1 MVWTP
6 DTRKDYARRTS
17 GYASSVTDEEWRKLE
32 PHLPPPGKRGR
43 PRKTSLRDVIDAI
56 FYLLQSGCQWDM
68 LPKDFPPW
76 QTVNGYFSLWRK
88 DGTWARLH
96 DALYRQCRALE
107 GREESPTLAIIDA
120 QSAKTGPDARGDVGF
135 DAGKNVKGR
144 KRHIVV
150 DILGLVLSACVH
162 SAGIQDRDGAALA
175 LDKITARFPFI
186 EKVVADGAYAGP
198 IAQSNSPR
206 PIEIVKRS
214 DTAKGFVVLPKR
226 WIVERTFAWL
236 GINRRLTKDFE
247 RHAKT
252 ALTFI
257 QTAMIKLMSRRLA
270 RYVDF

>member
-6 DTRKDYARRTS
+6 DTRRDYARDRK
-17 GYASSVTDEEWRKLE
+17 GYASDMTDREWGRIK
-32 PHLPPPGKRGR
+32 PHLPPPASTGR
-43 PRKTSLRDVIDAI
+43 PRTTCLRTVVNAI

-68 LPKDFPPW
+68 LPGDFPPW
-76 QTVNGYFSLWRK
+76 QTVYGYFRDWRRN
-88 DGTWARLH
+88 GTWEHIH
-96 DALYRQCRALE
+96 DALYRDVRILE
-107 GREESPTLAIIDA
+107 GREASPTLAIIDA
-120 QSAKTGPDARGDVGF
+120 QSTKTGPDARGDVGF

-150 DILGLVLSACVH
+150 DILGMILKAEVH

-206 PIEIVKRS
+206 PVEIVKRS
-214 DTAKGFVVLPKR
+214 DQAKGFVVLPKR

-236 GINRRLTKDFE
+236 GINRRLSKDFE
-247 RHAKT
+247 RFSET
-252 ALTFI
+252 ALAFI
-257 QTAMIKLMSRRLA
+257 YTAMIKLMSRRLA
-270 RYVDF
+270 RYPEF

>member
-6 DTRKDYARRTS
+6 FTRKEYARDRK
-17 GYASSVTDEEWRKLE
+17 GYASDMTDAEWEKVR
-32 PHLPPPGKRGR
+32 PYRPPPAKTGR
-43 PRKTSLRDVIDAI
+43 PRTTCLRAVMNGI

-76 QTVNGYFSLWRK
+76 QTVYRYFRDWIR
-88 DGTWARLH
+88 DGTWDRLH
-96 DALYRQCRALE
+96 DALYCAVRDLE
-107 GREESPTLAIIDA
+107 GREASPTLAIIDA
-120 QSAKTGPDARGDVGF
+120 QSTKTGPDARGDVGF

-150 DILGLVLSACVH
+150 DILGMVLKAEVH

-175 LDKITARFPFI
+175 LNRITARFPFI
-186 EKVVADGAYAGP
+186 LKVLGDGGYAGP

-206 PIEIVKRS
+206 PMEIVKRS
-214 DTAKGFVVLPKR
+214 DAKKGFVVLPKR

-236 GINRRLTKDFE
+236 GINRRLSKDFE

-257 QTAMIKLMSRRLA
+257 YTAMIKLMSRRLA
-270 RYVDF
+270 RYVEF

>member
-6 DTRKDYARRTS
+6 DTRRDYARDRK
-17 GYASSVTDEEWRKLE
+17 GYASDMTDREWGRIK
-32 PHLPPPGKRGR
+32 PHLPPPASTGR
-43 PRKTSLRDVIDAI
+43 PRTTCLRAVVNAI

-68 LPKDFPPW
+68 LPGDFPPW
-76 QTVNGYFSLWRK
+76 QTVYGYFRDWRRN
-88 DGTWARLH
+88 GTWEHIH
-96 DALYRQCRALE
+96 DALYRDVRILE
-107 GREESPTLAIIDA
+107 GREASPTLAIIDA
-120 QSAKTGPDARGDVGF
+120 QSTKTGPDARGDVGF

-150 DILGLVLSACVH
+150 DILGMILKAEVH

-206 PIEIVKRS
+206 PVEIVKRS
-214 DTAKGFVVLPKR
+214 DQAKGFVVLPKR

-236 GINRRLTKDFE
+236 GINRRLSKDFE
-247 RHAKT
+247 RFSET
-252 ALTFI
+252 ALAFI
-257 QTAMIKLMSRRLA
+257 YTAMIKLMSRRLA
-270 RYVDF
+270 RYLEF

>member
-6 DTRKDYARRTS
+6 DTRKQYARDRQ
-17 GYASSVTDEEWRKLE
+17 GYASDMTDAEWGKIE
-32 PHLPPPGKRGR
+32 PLLPPPAETGR
-43 PRKTSLRDVIDAI
+43 PRTKCLRSAI
-56 FYLLQSGCQWDM
+56 NALFYLLQSGCQWDM
-68 LPKDFPPW
+68 LPKNFPPW
-76 QTVNGYFSLWRK
+76 QTVYRYFRDWRK
-88 DGTWARLH
+88 DGTWECIH
-96 DALYRQCRALE
+96 DALYRAVRELK

-120 QSAKTGPDARGDVGF
+120 QSTKTGSDARGDVGF

-150 DILGLVLSACVH
+150 DILGMVLKANVH

-214 DTAKGFVVLPKR
+214 DQAKGFVVLPKR

-236 GINRRLTKDFE
+236 GINRRLSKDFE
-247 RHAKT
+247 RYAEN
-252 ALTFI
+252 ALCFI
-257 QTAMIKLMSRRLA
+257 YAAMIKLMSRRLA
-270 RYVDF
+270 RYVEF

>member
-6 DTRKDYARRTS
+6 DTRKQYARDRK
-17 GYASSVTDEEWRKLE
+17 GYASDMTDAEWNKIR
-32 PHLPPPGKRGR
+32 PHLPPPARTGR
-43 PRKTSLRDVIDAI
+43 PRTTYLRSAVNAI

-76 QTVNGYFSLWRK
+76 QTVYRYFRNWRK
-88 DGTWARLH
+88 NGTWERIH
-96 DALYRQCRALE
+96 DVLYQAVRDLE

-120 QSAKTGPDARGDVGF
+120 QSTKTGPDARGDTGF

-150 DILGLVLSACVH
+150 DILGMILKADVH
-162 SAGIQDRDGAALA
+162 SAGIQDRDGAALV
-175 LDKITARFPFI
+175 LDRITSRFPFI
-186 EKVVADGAYAGP
+186 EKIIADGAYTGP

-214 DTAKGFVVLPKR
+214 DVAKGFEVLPKR

-236 GINRRLTKDFE
+236 GINRRLSKDFE
-247 RHAKT
+247 RFAET

-257 QTAMIKLMSRRLA
+257 HIAMIKLMSRRLA
-270 RYVDF
+270 RYVEF

>member
-17 GYASSVTDEEWRKLE
+17 GYASNVTDEEWKKLE
-32 PHLPPPGKRGR
+32 PLMPPANKRGR
-43 PRKTSLRDVIDAI
+43 PRKTNLRDVIDAI
-56 FYLLQSGCQWDM
+56 FYLLQSGCQWDL
-68 LPKDFPPW
+68 LPRDFPPW
-76 QTVNGYFSLWRK
+76 QTVYGYFQSWIRTGLWEC
-88 DGTWARLH
+88 LH
-96 DALYRQCRALE
+96 DALYRAVRDLE

-120 QSAKTGPDARGDVGF
+120 QSTKTGPDARGDVGF

-150 DILGLVLSACVH
+150 DVLGMVLKADVH
-162 SAGIQDRDGAALA
+162 SAGIQDRDGAALP

-206 PIEIVKRS
+206 PVEIVKRS
-214 DTAKGFVVLPKR
+214 DAAKGFVVLPKR

-236 GINRRLTKDFE
+236 GINRRLAKDFE
-247 RHAKT
+247 KYAKT
-252 ALTFI
+252 ALAFI
-257 QTAMIKLMSRRLA
+257 YTAMIKLMSRRLA
-270 RYVDF
+270 RYVEF

>member
-6 DTRKDYARRTS
+6 DTRKEYARRTS
-17 GYASSVTDEEWRKLE
+17 GDASSVTDEEWKKLE
-32 PHLPPPGKRGR
+32 PLMPQPNRRGR
-43 PRKTSLRDVIDAI
+43 PRKTDFRTVIDAI

-76 QTVNGYFSLWRK
+76 QTVYGYFRLWIRT
-88 DGTWARLH
+88 GFWERIH
-96 DALYRQCRALE
+96 DALYRQCRELE
-107 GREESPTLAIIDA
+107 GREASPTLAIIDA
-120 QSAKTGPDARGDVGF
+120 QSTKTGPDARGDVGF

-162 SAGIQDRDGAALA
+162 SAGIQDRDGAAQA
-175 LDKITARFPFI
+175 LDRITARFPFI
-186 EKVVADGAYAGP
+186 EKVLGDGSYAGP

-206 PIEIVKRS
+206 PVEIVKRS
-214 DTAKGFVVLPKR
+214 GTAKGFVLLPKR

-236 GINRRLTKDFE
+236 GINRRLAKDFE
-247 RHAKT
+247 KHAET
-252 ALTFI
+252 ALAFI
-257 QTAMIKLMSRRLA
+257 LTAMIKLMSRRLA

>member
-6 DTRKDYARRTS
+6 DTRKEYARRTS
-17 GYASSVTDEEWRKLE
+17 GYASSVTDAEWKKLE
-32 PHLPPPGKRGR
+32 PLMPLTHKRGR
-43 PRKTSLRDVIDAI
+43 PRKTGLRDVIDGI

-76 QTVNGYFSLWRK
+76 QTVYGYFREWMRTGLWE
-88 DGTWARLH
+88 GIH
-96 DALYRQCRALE
+96 DALYRAVRTLE
-107 GREESPTLAIIDA
+107 GREESPTLANIDE

-150 DILGLVLSACVH
+150 DILGMILKAEVH
-162 SAGIQDRDGAALA
+162 SAGIQDRDGTALA
-175 LDKITARFPFI
+175 LDRLTARFPVI
-186 EKVVADGAYAGP
+186 KKVIADGAYAGP

-206 PIEIVKRS
+206 PVEIVKRS
-214 DTAKGFVVLPKR
+214 DAAKGFLVLPKR

-236 GINRRLTKDFE
+236 GINRRLAKDFE
-247 RHAKT
+247 KHAKT

-257 QTAMIKLMSRRLA
+257 YTAMIKLMSRRLA
-270 RYVDF
+270 RYLDF

>member
-6 DTRKDYARRTS
+6 DTRRDYARDRK
-17 GYASSVTDEEWRKLE
+17 GYASDMTDREWEKIK
-32 PHLPPPGKRGR
+32 PHLPLPASTGM
-43 PRKTSLRDVIDAI
+43 PRTTCLRTVVNAI

-76 QTVNGYFSLWRK
+76 QTVYGYFRDWRRN
-88 DGTWARLH
+88 GTWERIH
-96 DALYRQCRALE
+96 DALYRDIRTLE
-107 GREESPTLAIIDA
+107 GRKESPTLAIIDA
-120 QSAKTGPDARGDVGF
+120 QSAKTGPDARGDTGF

-150 DILGLVLSACVH
+150 DILGMILKAEVH

-198 IAQSNSPR
+198 IAQGNSPR
-206 PIEIVKRS
+206 PVEIVKRS
-214 DTAKGFVVLPKR
+214 DQAKGFVVLPKR

-236 GINRRLTKDFE
+236 GINRRLSKDFE
-247 RHAKT
+247 RFSET
-252 ALTFI
+252 ALAFI
-257 QTAMIKLMSRRLA
+257 YTAMIKLMSRRRA
-270 RYVDF
+270 RYVEF